1 MANRKWHVTVAL
13 ILYFIVATLL
23 PKLEAFDFEAKADL
37 GWLLIAFMTT
47 VFGAEFP
54 DLDQVYKKFFS
65 HRDMLTHS
73 ALVPAFLTVLTFY
86 SNDEVLKPLIAFFLL
101 GVASH
106 LFLDVLPTYKHK
118 KNGHLD
124 IRNVAYTI
132 GWTIKGVKVASL
144 TEDING
150 TYLAHYPLQ
159 IRIKGYR
166 ALNSISTKIFF
177 VTNGLICLILATWL
191 LSSFL
196 TF

>member
-1 MANRKWHVTVAL
+1 MANRKWHVTVG
-13 ILYFIVATLL
+13 ITLYFIVATLL
-23 PKLEAFDFEAKADL
+23 PKLNAFDFEAKSDL
-37 GWLLIAFMTT
+37 GWLLIAFMTI

-73 ALVPAFLTVLTFY
+73 AIVPLFLTALSFY
-86 SNDEVLKPLIAFFLL
+86 SEDQVLKPLIAFFLL

-106 LFLDVLPTYKHK
+106 LILDILPTYKRK

-124 IRNVAYTI
+124 LSSMAYTV
-132 GWTIKGVKVASL
+132 GWTIKGVRVASL
-144 TEDING
+144 TKDLNG
-150 TYLAHYPLQ
+150 TYLAHYPFK

-166 ALNSISTKIFF
+166 TLNSTSSKIFF
-177 VTNGLICLILATWL
+177 VANGLICLVLASWL
-191 LSSFL
+191 LHSFL